1 MKKLL
6 FQTND
11 SYAPTILR
19 LLLGTVLFAHGAQK
33 LLGWFGGYGF
43 EGTMGFFTGVVGL
56 PWIVG
61 FLVILIESFG
71 ALLLILGFATRLWS
85 IAIFFLFIGIAATSH
100 LSNGFF
106 MNWFGNQ
113 KGEGIEF
120 FLLAIGM
127 AASLTV
133 SGAGRLSIDRMLA
146 QKTTTKNTLVNAG
159 SFREAKPRVA

>member
-6 FQTND
+6 LSTND
-11 SYAPTILR
+11 SYAPAVLR

-43 EGTMGFFTGVVGL
+43 EGTMGFFTGVAGL

-61 FLVILIESFG
+61 FLVILIEFFG
-71 ALLLILGFATRLWS
+71 SLLLILGFATRLWS
-85 IAIFFLFIGIAATSH
+85 ISIFFLFLGIMVTSH

-106 MNWFGNQ
+106 MNWYGSQ

-120 FLLAIGM
+120 FLLALGM
-127 AASLTV
+127 AASITIT
-133 SGAGRLSIDRMLA
+133 GAGKLSIDRLLS
-146 QKTTTKNTLVNAG
+146 QTTSVKNKVVNRR
-159 SFREAKPRVA
+159 SFPEAKARVA

>member
-6 FQTND
+6 FTTND

-43 EGTMGFFTGVVGL
+43 EGTMGFFTGTVGL

-61 FLVILIESFG
+61 FLVIVIEFFG
-71 ALLLILGFATRLWS
+71 SLSLLLGFATRLWS
-85 IAIFFLFIGIAATSH
+85 ISMIFLFVGIMVTSH

-106 MNWFGNQ
+106 MNWYGSQ
-113 KGEGIEF
+113 KGEGIEY
-120 FLLAIGM
+120 FLLSIGM
-127 AASLTV
+127 ALSLVV
-133 SGAGRLSIDRMLA
+133 SGAGKLSIDRLLFRKPAEKNSAFDTTYHKKQA
-146 QKTTTKNTLVNAG
+146 Q
-159 SFREAKPRVA
+159 VA

>member
-6 FQTND
+6 FATND

-19 LLLGTVLFAHGAQK
+19 LLLGTVLFGHGAQK
-33 LLGWFGGYGF
+33 MLGWFGGYGF
-43 EGTMGFFTGVVGL
+43 EGTMGFFTGAAGL

-61 FLVILIESFG
+61 FLVILIEFFG
-71 ALLLILGFATRLWS
+71 SLLLILGFATRLWS
-85 IAIFFLFIGIAATSH
+85 ISMIFLFIGITLTSH

-127 AASLTV
+127 AASITI
-133 SGAGRLSIDRMLA
+133 SGAGKLSIDRLLS
-146 QKTTTKNTLVNAG
+146 QKTSIKNTVVNKG
-159 SFREAKPRVA
+159 SFHEAKPQVA

>member
-6 FQTND
+6 FATND

-43 EGTMGFFTGVVGL
+43 EGTMGFFTGTAGL

-61 FLVILIESFG
+61 FLVILIEFFG
-71 ALLLILGFATRLWS
+71 SLLLILGFATRVWS
-85 IAIFFLFIGIAATSH
+85 ISIFFLFLGIMVTSH
-100 LSNGFF
+100 LPNGFF
-106 MNWFGNQ
+106 MNWYGSQ

-120 FLLAIGM
+120 FLLALGM
-127 AASLTV
+127 AASITIT
-133 SGAGRLSIDRMLA
+133 GAGRLSIDRVLS
-146 QKTTTKNTLVNAG
+146 QKTSVRKTSVNTGN
-159 SFREAKPRVA
+159 FREAKARVA

>member
-6 FQTND
+6 FATND

-43 EGTMGFFTGVVGL
+43 EGTMGFFTGTVGL

-61 FLVILIESFG
+61 FLVIMIEFFG
-71 ALLLILGFATRLWS
+71 SLSLLLGFATRLWS
-85 IAIFFLFIGIAATSH
+85 VSMIFLFIGIMVTSH

-106 MNWFGNQ
+106 MNWYGSQ
-113 KGEGIEF
+113 KGEGIEY
-120 FLLAIGM
+120 FLLSIGM
-127 AASLTV
+127 ALSLAV
-133 SGAGRLSIDRMLA
+133 SGAGKFSIDRLLIRKPAEKVSAFDTAYQNKQA
-146 QKTTTKNTLVNAG
+146 Q
-159 SFREAKPRVA
+159 VA

>member
-6 FQTND
+6 FETNN

-19 LLLGTVLFAHGAQK
+19 VLLGTVLFAHGAQK
-33 LLGWFGGYGF
+33 MLGWFGGYGF
-43 EGTMGFFTGVVGL
+43 DSTMGYFTNTVGL

-61 FLVILIESFG
+61 LLVILVEFFG
-71 ALLLILGFATRLWS
+71 SLLLILGLGTRIWS
-85 IAIFFLFIGIAATSH
+85 ISIFFLFVGIMVTSH

-106 MNWFGNQ
+106 MNWYGSQ

-127 AASLTV
+127 AASLTIT
-133 SGAGRLSIDRMLA
+133 GAGQLSIDQLLA
-146 QKTTTKNTLVNAG
+146 K
-159 SFREAKPRVA
+159 RVSPYPKERAASHKQQAQIA

>member
-1 MKKLL
+1 MKKFL
-6 FQTND
+6 FATND

-19 LLLGTVLFAHGAQK
+19 LLLGTVMFAHGAQK
-33 LLGWFGGYGF
+33 MLGWFGGYGF
-43 EGTMGFFTGVVGL
+43 EGTMGFFTGAAGL

-61 FLVILIESFG
+61 FLVILIEFFG

-85 IAIFFLFIGIAATSH
+85 ISMFFLFIGITITSH

-127 AASLTV
+127 AASITI
-133 SGAGRLSIDRMLA
+133 SGAGKLSIDRLLS
-146 QKTTTKNTLVNAG
+146 QKTSVKNNVVNKG
-159 SFREAKPRVA
+159 SFREAKPQVA